1 MKITFTPFRHGSRGY
16 ALILT
21 MIFLAVMLVIFGSMM
36 MWISTNAR
44 INQRNNQFN
53 MSEAAAEAATERAL
67 APMER
72 DFLSQSLSTNASV
85 YSTLDPMQTN
95 FDGTAWPVQYV
106 FSDATGTTGQIS
118 IIHGTVQN
126 VLQPLGSQFA
136 NLRGFPWLWTNIATA
151 TPIGQ
156 PYNVSATV
164 TQIVNFSSIPI
175 FQFAIF
181 YNINLEIDPG
191 ANMFVNGAVWS
202 NAGLW
207 AGTSRLTFN
216 STVSAV
222 TNADI
227 TMTDPF
233 CSSKSDGSAP
243 PNFNLTSPTQPTSGN
258 SSITMPIA
266 GATNSNPTNVE
277 AILNIPPAAYAMGTA
292 SAYTTNGQQFM
303 ANSADLVIS
312 NSPSGTNFGGLTPY
326 GTNITI
332 YFQDANNS
340 PYLQKLTPD
349 FYILKSPV
357 AGSTYTNYVW
367 PDTLSNRTTY
377 TNRCATNVYYAG
389 WSFVTNVTFWDYR
402 ESDIVQAVQID
413 VGLFNTWLTNTV
425 PTNNGVSYNQR
436 CSTDK
441 GHTIDSVWVYNSV
454 PLTAGTLPA
463 VRIFDGIQ
471 LPNYWG
477 FTVTTPWPIYVYGDY
492 NKQTNSLSVSSG
504 TNTSFTYPAAL
515 MGDSITILSGSWSDS
530 YSLTHTNDSNPNNRN
545 ASSTTVNAA
554 MLEGIVQSSGANYS
568 GGVENFLRYL
578 EDWSGGDVN
587 TYNGSI
593 VVMFPSI
600 YATNFWIAPGT
611 YYNPPTR
618 NWGFDLNFLQQNK
631 LPPLTPQ
638 LKKTVR
644 VSWNAQ

>member
-1 MKITFTPFRHGSRGY
+1 MKITFTPFRRGSRGY

-21 MIFLAVMLVIFGSMM
+21 MIFLAVMLVIFASMM
-36 MWISTNAR
+36 MWISTNTK

-53 MSEAAAEAATERAL
+53 MSEAAAEAATERVL

-72 DFLSQSLSTNASV
+72 DFLSQSLTTNVSS
-85 YSTLDPMQTN
+85 YYTLDPDQRN

-118 IIHGTVQN
+118 VLHGTVQGT
-126 VLQPLGSQFA
+126 LQPLGSQFA
-136 NLRGFPWLWTNIATA
+136 NLQGFPWYWTNIATA
-151 TPIGQ
+151 TPIRQ

-191 ANMFVNGAVWS
+191 APMFVNGAVWS

-207 AGTSRLTFN
+207 AGTSKLTFN

-222 TNADI
+222 NNADI
-227 TMTDPF
+227 TSTDPF

-243 PNFNLTSPTQPTSGN
+243 PNFNLSGQPTSGN

-277 AILNIPPAAYAMGTA
+277 TILNLPPAAYAMGTA
-292 SAYTTNGQQFM
+292 AAYTTNGQQFL
-303 ANSADLVIS
+303 ANAADLVIS
-312 NSPSGTNFGGLTPY
+312 NSASGTNILGGVYTPT

-332 YFQDANNS
+332 YYQDSANATT
-340 PYLQKLTPD
+340 LQKLTPD
-349 FYILKSPV
+349 FYVFRPPFPATGK
-357 AGSTYTNYVW
+357 YTNYVN
-367 PDTLSNRTTY
+367 PLTNT
-377 TNRCATNVYYAG
+377 TNRCYTNVAFAG
-389 WSFVTNVTFWDYR
+389 WSFVTNVAFYDYR

-413 VGLFNTWLTNTV
+413 VGQFARWAANLTA
-425 PTNNGVSYNQR
+425 TNGGGSFSNLCVA
-436 CSTDK
+436 DK
-441 GHTIDSVWVYNSV
+441 GHTIDSIWVYNSV
-454 PLTAGTLPA
+454 QLNSGTLPA
-463 VRIFDGIQ
+463 VRVFNGVQ
-471 LPNYWG
+471 LPNSWG
-477 FTVTTPWPIYVYGDY
+477 LTVATPWPIYVYGDY
-492 NKQTNSLSVSSG
+492 NKQQTPALVSSG
-504 TNTSFTYPAAL
+504 TNTGNTFPAAL
-515 MGDSITILSGSWSDS
+515 MGDSITILSGAWNDTYGSGA
-530 YSLTHTNDSNPNNRN
+530 SLGSRND
-545 ASSTTVNAA
+545 ATDTTVNAA

-578 EDWSGGDVN
+578 EDWSSNTN

-611 YYNPPTR
+611 YYNPPVRT
-618 NWGFDLNFLQQNK
+618 WGFDANFLQQNK

-638 LKKTVR
+638 LKKTIR
-644 VSWNAQ
+644 VSWNAM